1 MSLKRAIVIFA
12 ALVLAACDSPALTPS
27 RSPDLFRDDFSQ
39 DIGLWETFDEPN
51 AATQIADGRLA
62 IAISAADTVA
72 FSLAAINLT
81 DFDLTVATSLTGGG
95 FANGYGVIFRYID
108 NNNFYRFDISGD
120 GLWGVS
126 RRQDDRWISIVELEP
141 SQAINTGPALNTL
154 RIVAR
159 GDDFVF
165 YANGTEL
172 GQVTDSNLP
181 VGRIGLFASTFDDPN
196 TQVSF
201 DNLNIVQP

>member
-1 MSLKRAIVIFA
+1 MRTVFLFIAA
-12 ALVLAACDSPALTPS
+12 ALILAACDSPALTPS
-27 RSPDLFRDDFSQ
+27 RSPDLFHDDFSQ
-39 DIGLWETFDEPN
+39 DIGLWETFGEPN
-51 AATQIADGRLA
+51 ATAQIADGRLA
-62 IAISAADTVA
+62 ITISAADTVA

-141 SQAINTGPALNTL
+141 SPAINTGPALNTL

-165 YANGTEL
+165 NANGTEL

>member
-1 MSLKRAIVIFA
+1 MRTVFLFIAA
-12 ALVLAACDSPALTPS
+12 ALLLAACDSPALTPS

-51 AATQIADGRLA
+51 ATTQIADGRLA

-165 YANGTEL
+165 NANGTEL